1 MCRASSH
8 ANYLLSCC
16 RSWIPVRE
24 FDTDKSGFIDREEL
38 KAVLAAL
45 NPDLTKKDPCCSG
58 ENRV

>member
-1 MCRASSH
+1 M
-8 ANYLLSCC
+8 
-16 RSWIPVRE
+16 RE